1 MVSSFGPDTP
11 VLAPARTA
19 YQGRHA
25 WLLWPAL
32 QYRVVT
38 PFVYEPAVNTFQ
50 RAMLG
55 LARVGQR
62 DLETMASLLGLEPE
76 FAGLVRDDLRT
87 LEYLDEYGALTPD
100 GARALN
106 DGFLDPKKVVVT
118 HVYQDFLTG
127 ALWPAAVPAPML
139 VGARWADRH
148 WADVD
153 LGTAGDGTG
162 GDGTHVRVLAIPA
175 DGEPPEAPSADDV
188 VEAVSRGSQA
198 AASGSGTRAAAADV
212 DADAGVGPVARAQW
226 PGRPPERVAAR
237 VSLMAA
243 GQPVYLPVAIVRIGG
258 GKASLRDPVTWLA
271 FSPFGNRASQ
281 LLRRLIAIRC
291 SHFPPLRRRV
301 ENLTGQPPESLLAEF
316 DQLQASLREYYGG
329 FLDRRFGP
337 GLRANHEVFELLT
350 LLEVHLGLA
359 RKTEDH
365 ASELNTAANVGWRIQ
380 EVVLDAIYRRHPPT
394 DDTSPSDDTPPG
406 IAAKPTWHRLMTA
419 CEAIGLRATE
429 YTVIG
434 NVTKLT
440 KIFRMNEDLQ
450 AGELLAAVVLS
461 AQQGD
466 ADHPVRRLAAQR
478 DTLLTDLRGAFSIRN
493 DASHAEVASLDIGA
507 VELSRRLA
515 HETVAAFLGVLA
527 PDDAP
532 DDTESPDS
540 PEGP

>member
-1 MVSSFGPDTP
+1 M
-11 VLAPARTA
+11 
-19 YQGRHA
+19 
-25 WLLWPAL
+25 
-32 QYRVVT
+32 
-38 PFVYEPAVNTFQ
+38 
-50 RAMLG
+50 
-55 LARVGQR
+55 
-62 DLETMASLLGLEPE
+62 
-76 FAGLVRDDLRT
+76 
-87 LEYLDEYGALTPD
+87 
-100 GARALN
+100 
-106 DGFLDPKKVVVT
+106 
-118 HVYQDFLTG
+118 
-127 ALWPAAVPAPML
+127 
-139 VGARWADRH
+139 
-148 WADVD
+148 
-153 LGTAGDGTG
+153 
-162 GDGTHVRVLAIPA
+162 
-175 DGEPPEAPSADDV
+175 
-188 VEAVSRGSQA
+188 
-198 AASGSGTRAAAADV
+198 
-212 DADAGVGPVARAQW
+212 
-226 PGRPPERVAAR
+226 
-237 VSLMAA
+237 
-243 GQPVYLPVAIVRIGG
+243 
-258 GKASLRDPVTWLA
+258 
-271 FSPFGNRASQ
+271 
-281 LLRRLIAIRC
+281 
-291 SHFPPLRRRV
+291 
-301 ENLTGQPPESLLAEF
+301 
-316 DQLQASLREYYGG
+316 REYYGELARPS
-329 FLDRRFGP
+329 FRPGP
-337 GLRANHEVFELLT
+337 AREHRELFELLT

-359 RKTEDH
+359 GKTEDH
-365 ASELNTAANVGWRIQ
+365 ASELNTAVNVGWRIQ

-394 DDTSPSDDTPPG
+394 DDTPPSDDTPPG